1 MSIDFG
7 KTAGDYRTHRA
18 GFPQEFFDELKQR
31 GIGDSRQKILDLAT
45 GTGTVAR
52 GLALIGASVTAIDIA
67 QPLLQQAK
75 ELDSEAGVSIDY
87 QLCRA
92 EKLSFGDSAF
102 DVVTAGQCWHWFS
115 RDQVAAEAFRV
126 LRPGGQLVI
135 AHFDWLPIKGSVV
148 AATENLILT
157 HNPTWKL
164 GGGTGI
170 YPQWCEDVSV
180 AGFEDIRTLSFD
192 QAIPYSHERWRGRIR
207 ASAGVAASLPPQ
219 DVAVFDNDLEKL
231 LKSQFRQEP
240 LQIPHRIWMLICRK
254 SLRVY

>member
-1 MSIDFG
+1 MPIDFG

-18 GFPQEFFDELKQR
+18 GFPPEFFDALIQR
-31 GIGDSRQKILDLAT
+31 GIGTSTQQTLDLAT
-45 GTGTVAR
+45 GTGSVAR
-52 GLALIGASVTAIDIA
+52 GIALSGACVTAIDIA
-67 QPLLQQAK
+67 QPLIEQAK
-75 ELDSEAGVSIDY
+75 ELDREAGVAIDY
-87 QLCRA
+87 HLCRA
-92 EKLSFGDSAF
+92 EKLPFSDSAF

-115 RDQVAAEAFRV
+115 RNEAAAEAFRV

-148 AATENLILT
+148 AATENLIFA

-170 YPQWCEDVSV
+170 YPQWCEDVAI
-180 AGFEDIRTLSFD
+180 AGFEDIQTLSFD

-219 DVAVFDNDLEKL
+219 AVVAFDNDLEEL
-231 LKSQFRQEP
+231 LKNQFRHEP
-240 LQIPHRIWMLICRK
+240 LQIPHRIWILICRK
-254 SLRVY
+254 NLRAC